1 MGLKHTDH
9 IIMFM
14 EKNPGIME
22 MLEDGGA
29 QVIMKMINC
38 DYIYLADKLVKADIN
53 EIINGITIRSFMVMS
68 DMFSEDIAKKIGMMY
83 YKSELLK

>member
-9 IIMFM
+9 IIMFI

-29 QVIMKMINC
+29 QVIMKMTNC
-38 DYIYLADKLVKADIN
+38 DYIYLADKLVKTDIN
-53 EIINGITIRSFMVMS
+53 EIINGVLVRSFIVMP
-68 DMFSEDIAKKIGMMY
+68 DAFSEDIAKKIGMIY

>member
-1 MGLKHTDH
+1 MALKSTDH

-14 EKNPGIME
+14 EKNPGIIE

-29 QVIMKMINC
+29 QVIMKMTNC

-53 EIINGITIRSFMVMS
+53 ESINGILIRSFIVMQ
-68 DMFSEDIAKKIGMMY
+68 DMFSEDIAKKIGMIY